1 MAEYI
6 NKKELEEAFDNADP
20 DVCESYPYGHS
31 YWGFGR
37 ENVRDVIR
45 GVPAADVAPVV
56 HGRWIRPRWKNSN
69 YCYDCSECGG
79 EAMHR
84 DYQWAK
90 DGIYPICPNCGARMD
105 GEADGSD

>member
-1 MAEYI
+1 MARLIDADIALENIDEWLDTVGTALIGRGLSYYA
-6 NKKELEEAFDNADP
+6 ELQGCIEDAPTVDA
-20 DVCESYPYGHS
+20 V
-31 YWGFGR
+31 
-37 ENVRDVIR
+37 
-45 GVPAADVAPVV
+45 PVV
-56 HGRWIRPRWKNSN
+56 HGRWIRPHWKNSN

-105 GEADGSD
+105 GRE

>member
-6 NKKELEEAFDNADP
+6 KRKVLREILDGWREAHADVDDAYGCALLE
-20 DVCESYPYGHS
+20 Y
-31 YWGFGR
+31 
-37 ENVRDVIR
+37 VIWE
-45 GVPAADVAPVV
+45 VDAQTAADVAPVV
-56 HGRWIRPRWKNSN
+56 HGRWIRPHWKNSN

-90 DGIYPICPNCGARMD
+90 DGIYPICPNCGAKMD
-105 GEADGSD
+105 LEESKDE

>member
-6 NKKELEEAFDNADP
+6 DRERLLRRFNIDDMMNVNGTLVSLNDARNII
-20 DVCESYPYGHS
+20 S
-31 YWGFGR
+31 GF
-37 ENVRDVIR
+37 
-45 GVPAADVAPVV
+45 PAADVAPVV
-56 HGRWIRPRWKNSN
+56 HGRWIRPHWKNSN

-79 EAMHR
+79 EATHR

-105 GEADGSD
+105 GDNDGN